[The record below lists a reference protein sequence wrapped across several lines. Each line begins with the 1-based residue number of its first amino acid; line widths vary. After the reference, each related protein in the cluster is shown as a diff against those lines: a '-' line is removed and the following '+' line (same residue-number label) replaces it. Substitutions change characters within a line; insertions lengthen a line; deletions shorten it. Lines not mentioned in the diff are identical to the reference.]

1 MFYCRFLILP
11 ALHLVIF
18 HEFSN
23 DFVISLH
30 FLQFSYKID
39 TRQDYRCDM
48 LSYEDICFDIMKNLN
63 FIHIILKNFSDEIL
77 ASAVGCLHHYQ
88 NLLSMPLNCKIHKL

>member
-1 MFYCRFLILP
+1 
-11 ALHLVIF
+11 
-18 HEFSN
+18 
-23 DFVISLH
+23 
-30 FLQFSYKID
+30 
-39 TRQDYRCDM
+39 M